1 MHLDGLPEK
10 LLKLVSVEG
19 DLDTH
24 PRLTKFIKTGVLFG
38 ATVLKYFAETN
49 KAIIEIADKKI
60 MVETQQPLKPGE
72 VLALHADMTA

>member
-1 MHLDGLPEK
+1 MYLDGLPEK
-10 LLKLVSVEG
+10 LLKLFSVEG
-19 DLDTH
+19 GSGTH
-24 PRLTKFIKTGVLFG
+24 SRLTKYIKTGVLLG
-38 ATVLKYFAETN
+38 ATVIKYFPEKN

>member
-1 MHLDGLPEK
+1 M
-10 LLKLVSVEG
+10 LVSVEG
-19 DLDTH
+19 DSDTH
-24 PRLTKFIKTGVLFG
+24 PCLTKFIKTGVLLG
-38 ATVLKYFAETN
+38 ATVIKYFPEKN